1 MNSYGLKP
9 EEYEKIIHFSA
20 QIAYPVEDTRLH
32 IQRKLADMFGYDQT
46 IFWYA
51 DDHGNLTDPINYKV
65 SDKALT
71 EYLTKYHHYDLLH
84 PSKNVR
90 LFREKK
96 AIRLDD
102 LVPPMETEKLPF
114 HSYLK
119 EHGYHDEMV
128 VALIHQEKI
137 VGVIGMAQKKDLY
150 KFTQKDSYK
159 LQLLSDVIASVILH
173 QAKDKGC
180 LLSNREMDVVE
191 LVKKGMINQAI
202 ANSLHISVN
211 TVKKHLQNIYEK
223 YNVQNRTQL
232 VQRI

>member
-1 MNSYGLKP
+1 MPSSDGPLLLYAHCNLLSATDEVDEGLG
-9 EEYEKIIHFSA
+9 S
-20 QIAYPVEDTRLH
+20 VGL
-32 IQRKLADMFGYDQT
+32 M
-46 IFWYA
+46 
-51 DDHGNLTDPINYKV
+51 
-65 SDKALT
+65 
-71 EYLTKYHHYDLLH
+71 
-84 PSKNVR
+84 
-90 LFREKK
+90 
-96 AIRLDD
+96 
-102 LVPPMETEKLPF
+102 
-114 HSYLK
+114 
-119 EHGYHDEMV
+119 
-128 VALIHQEKI
+128 I

-191 LVKKGMINQAI
+191 LVKKGMTNQAI

-211 TVKKHLQNIYEK
+211 TVKKHLQNNYEK